1 VATTDQTTLDRPT
14 ACSDDPRD
22 DAGFGRWYAE
32 RWEPTRRLATHLVG
46 DRTVA
51 EDIASEVL
59 LNVWRRW
66 QVAGPPDAPD
76 AYLAR
81 AVRNRVASHFR
92 TEARARALTARLGA
106 AEVAPD
112 HAGPV
117 ADRDA
122 VVDLLGRLPE
132 AERTT
137 MSMIYLDGLTA
148 AEVARRLGLQPASV
162 RSRVL
167 RGRRRLALAV

>member
-1 VATTDQTTLDRPT
+1 VTTMPQTTLDRPT
-14 ACSDDPRD
+14 TRTSDPLD
-22 DAGFGRWYAE
+22 DAAFGSWYAA
-32 RWEPTRRLATHLVG
+32 RWEPTRRLAARLVG

-51 EDIASEVL
+51 EDIAAEVL

-66 QVAGPPDAPD
+66 QVTGPPDAPD

-92 TEARARALTARLGA
+92 TKARDRALTARLSSD
-106 AEVAPD
+106 EVTPD

-117 ADRDA
+117 ADRDEVA
-122 VVDLLGRLPE
+122 GLLGRLPE

-137 MSMIYLDGLTA
+137 LSMIYLDGLSA